1 MAIAIAILGLWTAIG
16 GGVGSAIA
24 GAVWTQRLP
33 RLLAE
38 NLGAYYTP
46 AELAEI
52 YGDIYVAKISEP
64 RAIVIASKPP
74 LFSTKHSWWAA
85 YDSAIRPLFIA
96 AVATSCLSLFCNFF
110 MTDFYLD
117 DRQNA
122 IESTK
127 VQLRSAEE
135 TDDEKIAAAAR
146 AKEERIRLELERG
159 V

>member
-1 MAIAIAILGLWTAIG
+1 VNDAD
-16 GGVGSAIA
+16 GV
-24 GAVWTQRLP
+24 
-33 RLLAE
+33 
-38 NLGAYYTP
+38 
-46 AELAEI
+46 
-52 YGDIYVAKISEP
+52 
-64 RAIVIASKPP
+64 
-74 LFSTKHSWWAA
+74 A